1 MAQPYFI
8 CILKFAV
15 ALGSYKL
22 PLWIII
28 ALWFILNFDVMSCQQ
43 PRLLISTILVTYIT
57 PVLDQLIS
65 NHLTPAFLKTSK
77 TESYA
82 KTLVWTWYFISNHL
96 VLIRCKL
103 IANSFDS

>member
-43 PRLLISTILVTYIT
+43 PRLLISTILITYIT

-65 NHLTPAFLKTSK
+65 NHLTPPHFLKQVKQSLMPK
-77 TESYA
+77 HLSGRGISFQII
-82 KTLVWTWYFISNHL
+82 WY
-96 VLIRCKL
+96 
-103 IANSFDS
+103 